1 MSSSQRIKLGRWGE
15 QIAADYLRNLGYT
28 VLGTNLRTPFGEIDI
43 VASQGKTLV
52 FVEVKTRKS
61 SALGLPEIS
70 ITPKKFSHMLLS
82 AQSYLLGHSEAT
94 QDWRID
100 VISIRHQPEDQPPE
114 IVQFENVNDV
124 R

>member
-1 MSSSQRIKLGRWGE
+1 MSSLQRIKLGRWGE

-28 VLGTNLRTPFGEIDI
+28 ILRTNLRTPFGEIDI
-43 VASQGKTLV
+43 VANQGKTLV

-82 AQSYLLGHSEAT
+82 AQSYLLGHTETT

-100 VISIRHQPEDQPPE
+100 VISIRYQSAGQPPE